1 MRKIYKYPLICASAQ
16 ATIFKEEIIMIIRA
30 EFVESIKALIAKEHV
45 KESTMLN
52 YQYEKLAGLLDEW
65 QAGIELDRE
74 LGVFRPES
82 RR

>member
-1 MRKIYKYPLICASAQ
+1 M
-16 ATIFKEEIIMIIRA
+16 TISKD
-30 EFVESIKALIAKEHV
+30 FVETIKDLISKEHT
-45 KESTMLN
+45 KEKNMVD
-52 YQYEKLAGLLDEW
+52 YQYERLAKLLDEW

>member
-1 MRKIYKYPLICASAQ
+1 MTVSKD
-16 ATIFKEEIIMIIRA
+16 
-30 EFVESIKALIAKEHV
+30 FVETIKALIAKEHV
-45 KESTMLN
+45 KESNMRN
-52 YQYEKLAGLLDEW
+52 YQYEKLAGLSDEW

>member
-1 MRKIYKYPLICASAQ
+1 VRNPRNILNEE
-16 ATIFKEEIIMIIRA
+16 FKMTVSRD
-30 EFVESIKALIAKEHV
+30 FVETIKALIAKEHV
-45 KESTMLN
+45 KESNMLN